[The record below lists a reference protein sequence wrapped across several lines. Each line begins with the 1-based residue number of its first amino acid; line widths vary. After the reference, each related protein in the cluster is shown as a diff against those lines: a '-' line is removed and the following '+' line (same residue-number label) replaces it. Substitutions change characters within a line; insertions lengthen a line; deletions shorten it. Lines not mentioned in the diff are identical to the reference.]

1 MKDRTLSTHEAADL
15 LGCSVGKVRKMI
27 RSGSLVV
34 VKLNSNAT
42 GGYRIRRAEVESI
55 LSERKREAKKAA
67 R

>member
-1 MKDRTLSTHEAADL
+1 MRDRTLSTLEVADL
-15 LGCSVGKVRKMI
+15 LSCSVGKVRKMI

-55 LSERKREAKKAA
+55 LAERKRETKKTA

>member
-1 MKDRTLSTHEAADL
+1 MKDRTLSTREAADL
-15 LGCSVGKVRKMI
+15 LGCSVGTVRKMI
-27 RSGSLVV
+27 LYKSLVA

-55 LSERKREAKKAA
+55 LAERKREAKKAA